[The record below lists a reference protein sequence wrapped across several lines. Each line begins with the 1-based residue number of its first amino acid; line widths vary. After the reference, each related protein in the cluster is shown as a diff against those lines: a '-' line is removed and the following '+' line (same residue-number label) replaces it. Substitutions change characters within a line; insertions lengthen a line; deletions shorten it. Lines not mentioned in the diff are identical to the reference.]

1 MHPRRRFLGLAGL
14 STLAVAG
21 GGIAA
26 RAQEESPQGV
36 FEEAVKL
43 FFAAQPVESA
53 RAFDRLVALAPRSEP
68 QLWQRGLALYYAER
82 YADGRKQFESH
93 RGVNPADVENAAWH
107 FFCVAREKNAEE
119 ARRALLP
126 VGDDGRVPMKEILG
140 LCAGTAEPA
149 AVIAA
154 AEAGPEAARRNQL
167 CFAHLYL
174 GLHAE
179 ALGDAARAR
188 EHMLLAAG
196 PFSMNHYMGKVAQVH
211 ATLRGWMPAERPA
224 KK

>member
-1 MHPRRRFLGLAGL
+1 MLRRRRLLVVAGL
-14 STLAVAG
+14 MPLALSGRDAAG
-21 GGIAA
+21 
-26 RAQEESPQGV
+26 QEENPQALFNEGV
-36 FEEAVKL
+36 DL
-43 FFAAQPVESA
+43 FFAAKPVESC
-53 RAFDRLVALAPRSEP
+53 RAFDRLVKLAPRSEP

-107 FFCVAREKNAEE
+107 FFCVAREKNAAE
-119 ARRALLP
+119 ARKSLLP
-126 VGDDGRVPMKEILG
+126 VGDDARVPMKEILG
-140 LCAGTAEPA
+140 LCAGTTTPA

-174 GLHAE
+174 GLYAE
-179 ALGDAARAR
+179 ATGDAAKAR

-196 PFSMNHYMGKVAQVH
+196 PFAMNHYMGKVAQVH
-211 ATLRGWMPAERPA
+211 ATLRGWKPAAAE
-224 KK
+224 